1 MTFLAGLG
9 LVLAGFVVGV
19 VAALFLFAY
28 TFFGGGR

>member
-19 VAALFLFAY
+19 GATLFLLSY
-28 TFFGGGR
+28 TFFGGSR